1 MDILNLYENASGKLE
16 NASKSSFEIET
27 KITSITM
34 ILSSKEQLYVG
45 FNSKK
50 INQSLEIEDVSSE
63 YMALAEFLFAQETVI
78 DTIITIDSETLLP
91 QNPSDDFINM
101 ILNMNINNKSC
112 KVVTGK
118 NSQVMLS
125 SLNDKIPELITE
137 IETKLKEK
145 SDEVV
150 LKIIDDAEE
159 AKSKEEEKPEVSS
172 MGIDTSGLK
181 MIYDDWESAE
191 VSEEETNNVQ
201 ENKPFNANSLS
212 SQNHENTKNEQQ
224 SVNGMYQ
231 QQPMNSMYQQ
241 QPMNGMYQQQPM
253 NGMYQQQPMNGMYQ
267 QQPMNGM
274 YQQQPMN
281 GMYQQQPMNG
291 MYQQQPMN
299 GMYQQQPMNGMY
311 QQQPMN
317 GMYQQQQPMN
327 NGMYQQNGTN
337 SLYIHQMNNQGA
349 NTNQNFGQPAT
360 PNTSNYLNGMQA
372 PVTTATSP
380 SGTTQQMSVYGSNIS
395 AGDNNAIFKD
405 RLNDILGTSNKSTVE
420 EEPIEDAMQSV
431 KDKKKAAK
439 IDAKFIKKQKKN
451 NNL

>member
-231 QQPMNSMYQQ
+231 QQPMN
-241 QPMNGMYQQQPM
+241 
-253 NGMYQQQPMNGMYQ
+253 
-267 QQPMNGM
+267 
-274 YQQQPMN
+274 
-281 GMYQQQPMNG
+281 
-291 MYQQQPMN
+291 
-299 GMYQQQPMNGMY
+299 GMY

>member
-299 GMYQQQPMNGMY
+299 
-311 QQQPMN
+311 
-317 GMYQQQQPMN
+317 

>member
-267 QQPMNGM
+267 QQ
-274 YQQQPMN
+274 
-281 GMYQQQPMNG
+281 
-291 MYQQQPMN
+291 
-299 GMYQQQPMNGMY
+299 
-311 QQQPMN
+311 
-317 GMYQQQQPMN
+317 QPMN

>member
-16 NASKSSFEIET
+16 NASKTSFEIEN

-50 INQSLEIEDVSSE
+50 INQSLETEDISSE
-63 YMALAEFLFAQETVI
+63 YMALAEFLFAQESAI
-78 DTIITIDSETLLP
+78 DTIVTIDSETLLP

-101 ILNMNINNKSC
+101 ILNMNIDNKSC

-118 NSQVMLS
+118 NSQVVLS
-125 SLNDKIPELITE
+125 SLNDKIPGLITE

-145 SDEVV
+145 VDEV
-150 LKIIDDAEE
+150 LKIVDDVEE
-159 AKSKEEEKPEVSS
+159 AKTKEEEKNDGSS

-181 MIYDDWESAE
+181 MIYDDWESTD
-191 VSEEETNNVQ
+191 VSEEKTNDVQ

-212 SQNHENTKNEQQ
+212 SQNHDTATTEPQPMN
-224 SVNGMYQ
+224 NGMYQ
-231 QQPMNSMYQQ
+231 QQPMNNGMYQQQQPMNNMYQQ

-253 NGMYQQQPMNGMYQ
+253 NNMYQQQPMNGMYQ
-267 QQPMNGM
+267 QQPMNNM

-281 GMYQQQPMNG
+281 GMYQQQPMNN

-299 GMYQQQPMNGMY
+299 GMYQQQPMNNMY
-311 QQQPMN
+311 QP
-317 GMYQQQQPMN
+317 
-327 NGMYQQNGTN
+327 NGTN
-337 SLYIHQMNNQGA
+337 SVYLNQMNNQGSP
-349 NTNQNFGQPAT
+349 NQNFRQTANS
-360 PNTSNYLNGMQA
+360 NTSNYLNGLQA
-372 PVTTATSP
+372 PVTPTASP
-380 SGTTQQMSVYGSNIS
+380 SGTTQQMSVYGSNIN

-405 RLNDILGTSNKSTVE
+405 RLNDILGTNSKSSPVE

-431 KDKKKAAK
+431 MDKKKAAK
-439 IDAKFIKKQKKN
+439 IDAKFLKKQKKN

>member
-212 SQNHENTKNEQQ
+212 SQNHENTNNEQQ

-299 GMYQQQPMNGMY
+299 GMYQQQH
-311 QQQPMN
+311 
-317 GMYQQQQPMN
+317 PMN